1 MVECMVRL
9 LATGGTIA
17 SVASPHGRIVGA
29 SGEDLVAAA
38 AEVWPLPE
46 VEVINTRSLI
56 SSALTREHVEE
67 LHDLCGTEPVVI
79 THGTDA
85 LEETAIALA
94 LLRRPD
100 APPVVLTGA
109 QRPFDDPSPD
119 GPRNLAAAISWAASG
134 VAEGTGVTVVF
145 GDTVLP
151 AIGVRKIHTLS
162 LTGFGAPGRGP
173 IGIVDDAGVRKF
185 ALPVLPHRLS
195 SRAPDLSSV
204 HVISSH
210 LGASTDVLEHIL
222 SIPGVA
228 IVVEAMGA
236 GNTAPHVTARLVRA
250 LDDGIPIVVTS
261 RTGAGATAGL
271 YAGGGADLARAGA
284 VFAGDL
290 STAQARWALGA
301 ALTHRQAWHE
311 ELTSWLVAAGCLP
324 VRAPLAGV

>member
-1 MVECMVRL
+1 MKL

-29 SGEDLVAAA
+29 SGEALVEAAGK
-38 AEVWPLPE
+38 VWPLPA
-46 VEVINTRSLI
+46 VSIVNTRSLI

-67 LHDLCGTEPVVI
+67 LHDLCGSEPVVI

-94 LLRRPD
+94 LLRPAD

-119 GPRNLAAAISWAASG
+119 GPRNLAAAISWAASDQ
-134 VAEGTGVTVVF
+134 ARGTGVTVVF

-151 AIGVRKIHTLS
+151 AIGVKKMHTLS

-173 IGIVDDAGVRKF
+173 IAVVDDAGLRKF
-185 ALPVLPHRLS
+185 AHPVLPRQLAA
-195 SRAPDLSSV
+195 RAPDLSNV
-204 HVISSH
+204 HVVTSH
-210 LGASTDVLEHIL
+210 LGASTEVLEHIL
-222 SIPGVA
+222 SIPRVGV
-228 IVVEAMGA
+228 VVEAMGA
-236 GNTAPHVTARLVRA
+236 GNTAPHVTTRLVEA
-250 LDDGIPIVVTS
+250 LEAGVPVLVTS

-284 VFAGDL
+284 IFAGDL

-301 ALTHRQAWHE
+301 ALAHGDSWRE
-311 ELTSWLVAAGCLP
+311 EITSWLVEAGCVP
-324 VRAPLAGV
+324 RVEWK